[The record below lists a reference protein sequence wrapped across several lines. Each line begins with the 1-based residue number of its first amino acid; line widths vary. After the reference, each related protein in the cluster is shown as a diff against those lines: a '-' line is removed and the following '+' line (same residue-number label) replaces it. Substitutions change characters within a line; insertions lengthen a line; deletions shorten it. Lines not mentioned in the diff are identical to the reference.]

1 MLVSS
6 EKCTFAT
13 DKPIIMGKTVFN
25 PAQLELLKAL
35 EALNSEEDL
44 FALKKALSAFFAR
57 RVDEEMNRLWES
69 GEWNE
74 DTLKELE
81 TAHDRTPYRQQ

>member
-1 MLVSS
+1 
-6 EKCTFAT
+6 
-13 DKPIIMGKTVFN
+13 MGKTVFN

-44 FALKKALSAFFAR
+44 FALKKALSEFFAR

-74 DTLKELE
+74 DTLKGLE

>member
-1 MLVSS
+1 MFVSF
-6 EKCTFAT
+6 EKCIFAA
-13 DKPIIMGKTVFN
+13 DKILIMGKTVFN

-44 FALKKALSAFFAR
+44 LALKKTISEFFAR

>member
-1 MLVSS
+1 
-6 EKCTFAT
+6 
-13 DKPIIMGKTVFN
+13 MGKTVFN

-44 FALKKALSAFFAR
+44 FALKKTLSEFFAR

-74 DTLKELE
+74 LE